1 MPLKY
6 NHHPISVTINLPGSK
21 SISNRLLILNEVL
34 KLNLVLKNISPA
46 KDTQDLVFALN
57 NLNGTIDVGHAGTDM
72 RFLTALLSVKKGERI
87 ITGSDRM
94 KQRPIKDLVDA
105 LTFLG
110 AEISYLEKPGYP
122 PLKIN
127 GKDLIGGTIQ
137 IESGVS
143 SQFISALL
151 LIAPSLDKGLQLTL
165 KGKTVSLSYILMTID
180 VLKQFGVEVAVEKE
194 NISVKKKFK
203 QEISDIPQTVFV
215 EPDWSSASYWYSI
228 VSLSKTASVI
238 LPHLQ
243 LNSSQGDSAL
253 VDIYKNFGVKSE
265 MKKGNLHLSKK
276 GELGTFF
283 KFDFT
288 NCPDIAQT
296 VAVTCL
302 GLNINCELTGLST
315 LKHKETDRLL
325 ALKNEIEK
333 FDATVTITDNS
344 LTLQNIN
351 TESSDSNTRK
361 TNQITIQTY
370 HDHRMAMSFAPLAL
384 LYDNINIEDLDVVK
398 KSYPSFWADL
408 ASIGIRNI

>member
-6 NHHPISVTINLPGSK
+6 NHYPISVTINLPGSK
-21 SISNRLLILNEVL
+21 SISNRLLILNEAL
-34 KLNLVLKNISPA
+34 KLSLVLKNISPA

-127 GKDLIGGTIQ
+127 GKDLIGDTLQ

-194 NISVKKKFK
+194 NISVKKFK
-203 QEISDIPQTVFV
+203 QKISEIPQTVFV
-215 EPDWSSASYWYSI
+215 EPDWSSASYWFSI

-253 VDIYKNFGVKSE
+253 VDLYKNFGVKSE
-265 MKKGNLHLSKK
+265 MKNGNLHLSKN
-276 GELGTFF
+276 GELCTFF

-302 GLNINCELTGLST
+302 GLNIDCELTGLST
-315 LKHKETDRLL
+315 LKHKETDRLS

-351 TESSDSNTRK
+351 KESSDSNTRK

-384 LYDNINIEDLDVVK
+384 LYDNINIEDPDVVK